1 MSKEDEEI
9 LRAILEKGSDKAKKA
24 AAEALAAQPSLPD
37 EPAPVRQAKQKKKV
51 KGLGKVIGKIGKSK
65 FYQNKAGD
73 VVDQDGQVLTGRL
86 ADILTK
92 ETATKKVAVQK
103 AVAPTPTVS
112 QDQKNAERQIGREL
126 SNVVKATSNLARSHE
141 KIITTMPNAFGEVE
155 KVITNLTEQ
164 HEKVVSNLIKQNDE
178 LREKIIEALT
188 GVKTATKSG
197 GAVKKKP
204 SKGVGASRAAKG
216 GEIKAAATKK
226 AAKEAKAKE
235 EKEKVK
241 ERVTPVAAMKKAAKD
256 IGFATLAGAAIGA
269 AGYFAPK
276 EEERAPPAGG
286 GGRAGGGAP
295 TGPVTKYEGLGS
307 ISQKYESG
315 NKGVHTVSSGRG
327 DPGGVSYGAHQLATN
342 TGTMARYLASAE
354 AKDYAGQFAGLQP
367 GTEPFNQ
374 KYKQVAASDPQG
386 FAASQKAFITRTH
399 FDPVS
404 KHAGDKGWATA
415 DPRIQE
421 VLYSMGVQH
430 GGAKKIVDQAGSP
443 QGKTVEEQVQMLFEA
458 RKKYV
463 SGVSMPEATR
473 QSLYNRYASEQRDV
487 LAMSTTGAP
496 AGAPAGT
503 PTQAAG
509 SNFAVPGQGMGGA
522 TPSFG
527 EPQKTGS
534 NGNLDQSQLIA
545 VGGGNHRLQPS
556 AAAAYE
562 AMVQAAKADGISWT
576 ISSSYRPYADQV
588 RVAQEKGLYS
598 QGGLAARPG
607 TSNHGWGTAL
617 DLGGGANSKGTKQN
631 DWLMTNASRFGFSTI
646 PREPWHWEY
655 KGSGAAFA
663 SAGRPEAAPQRE
675 PGNALAVASRQNAT
689 DRALAEN
696 QSRGGTII
704 MQNDTIV
711 NNTRTVY
718 QTASFSPRKMEQAY
732 NPYNLA
738 AGIVTGRG
746 LF

>member
-37 EPAPVRQAKQKKKV
+37 EPVAVKQAKQKKKV

-92 ETATKKVAVQK
+92 ETETKKVAVQQ

-141 KIITTMPNAFGEVE
+141 KIITTMPTAFGEVE
-155 KVITNLTEQ
+155 KVITNITEQ

-188 GVKTATKSG
+188 GVKTASKSG

-216 GEIKAAATKK
+216 TEVKAAVSKK
-226 AAKEAKAKE
+226 AAKEAKVKE

-276 EEERAPPAGG
+276 SEEAAPPPAGG
-286 GGRAGGGAP
+286 GRGGAAP

-307 ISQKYESG
+307 ISAKYESG
-315 NKGVHTVSSGRG
+315 GKGVHTVSSGRG

-404 KHAGDKGWATA
+404 KAAGDKGWATA

-421 VLYSMGVQH
+421 ALYSMGVQH
-430 GGAKKIVDQAGSP
+430 GGAKKIVEQAGSP
-443 QGKTVEEQVQMLFEA
+443 QGKTVEEQVQMLYDA

-463 SGVSMPEATR
+463 AGVSMPEATR

-487 LAMSTTGAP
+487 LAMSTPAGGP
-496 AGAPAGT
+496 AGA

-522 TPSFG
+522 TPNFG

-534 NGNLDQSQLIA
+534 NGNLDQAQLIA
-545 VGGGNHRLQPS
+545 IGGGNHRLQPS

-562 AMVQAAKADGISWT
+562 AMVQAAKADGITWSIT
-576 ISSSYRPYADQV
+576 DSYRPYAAQV
-588 RVAQEKGLYS
+588 KVAQEKGLYS

-631 DWLMTNASRFGFSTI
+631 DWLVANAGRFGFSTI

-655 KGSGAAFA
+655 KGSGAAIA

-675 PGNALAVASRQNAT
+675 PGNALAVASQQNAT

-696 QSRGGTII
+696 QARGGTVI
-704 MQNDTIV
+704 MQTDRVV

-718 QTASFSPRKMEQAY
+718 QTASVSPRRMQQDF
-732 NPYNLA
+732 NPYNMFA
-738 AGIVTGRG
+738 ATVTGRG

>member
-9 LRAILEKGSDKAKKA
+9 LRAILEKGGDKAKKA
-24 AAEALAAQPSLPD
+24 AAEALAAQPHTPD
-37 EPAPVRQAKQKKKV
+37 TPPEVKQAKAKRKV

-65 FYQNKAGD
+65 FYQSKEGN
-73 VVDQDGQVLTGRL
+73 VVDQDGQILEGRL
-86 ADILTK
+86 AEILAK
-92 ETATKKVAVQK
+92 ENAIKKAAVQQAVTATPA
-103 AVAPTPTVS
+103 S
-112 QDQKNAERQIGREL
+112 SNQKNAERQIGREL

-164 HEKVVSNLIKQNDE
+164 HERVVSNLIKQNDE
-178 LREKIIEALT
+178 LREKIIEAIT
-188 GVKTATKSG
+188 GVKAASKSG
-197 GAVKKKP
+197 GAVKRKP

-216 GEIKAAATKK
+216 TEVKAAVAKK
-226 AAKEAKAKE
+226 AAKEAKVKE

-256 IGFATLAGAAIGA
+256 VGFAALAGAAIGA
-269 AGYFAPK
+269 MGYFAPK
-276 EEERAPPAGG
+276 PEEAAAPAGG
-286 GGRAGGGAP
+286 GGRGGAAP

-307 ISQKYESG
+307 ISAKYESG
-315 NKGVHTVSSGRG
+315 GKGVHTVSSGRG

-404 KHAGDKGWATA
+404 KAAGDKGWAVA

-421 VLYSMGVQH
+421 ALYSMGVQH
-430 GGAKKIVDQAGSP
+430 GGAKKIVEQAGSP
-443 QGKTVEEQVQMLFEA
+443 QGKTVEEQVRMLYDA

-463 SGVSMPEATR
+463 AGVSMPEATR

-487 LAMSTTGAP
+487 LAMSPAGGP
-496 AGAPAGT
+496 AGAPTQVAG
-503 PTQAAG
+503 G
-509 SNFAVPGQGMGGA
+509 PGGTSQN
-522 TPSFG
+522 FG

-534 NGNLDQSQLIA
+534 NGNLDDAQLIA
-545 VGGGNHRLQPS
+545 VGGGRHRLQPS

-562 AMVQAAKADGISWT
+562 AMVQAAKADGVSWSIT
-576 ISSSYRPYADQV
+576 DSYRPYAAQV
-588 RVAQEKGLYS
+588 KVAQEKGLYS

-617 DLGGGANSKGTKQN
+617 DLGGGANSRGTKQN
-631 DWLMTNASRFGFSTI
+631 DWLMANAGRFGFSTI

-655 KGSGAAFA
+655 KGSGAAIA
-663 SAGRPEAAPQRE
+663 SAGRPEASPQRE
-675 PGNALAVASRQNAT
+675 PGNALAVASRQSEV
-689 DRALAEN
+689 DRMITEN
-696 QSRGGTII
+696 QARGGTVIYN
-704 MQNDTIV
+704 NDVIT
-711 NNTRTVY
+711 NTTRTVY
-718 QTASFSPRKMEQAY
+718 QTASYSPRKMEQAF
-732 NPYNLA
+732 NPYNIA
-738 AGIVTGRG
+738 ASVVAGRG
-746 LF
+746 IF

>member
-9 LRAILEKGSDKAKKA
+9 LRAILEKGGDKAKKA
-24 AAEALAAQPSLPD
+24 AAEALAAQPHTSDTPP
-37 EPAPVRQAKQKKKV
+37 EVKQVKQKRKV
-51 KGLGKVIGKIGKSK
+51 KGLGKVIGKIGKSN
-65 FYQNKAGD
+65 FYQTKEGNI
-73 VVDQDGQVLTGRL
+73 VDQNGQILEGRL
-86 ADILTK
+86 AQILAK
-92 ETATKKVAVQK
+92 ETEVKKAAVQQAVATKPA
-103 AVAPTPTVS
+103 AS
-112 QDQKNAERQIGREL
+112 NQKNAERQIDREL
-126 SNVVKATSNLARSHE
+126 SGVVKATSNLAKSHE
-141 KIITTMPNAFGEVE
+141 KILTTLPNAFGEVE
-155 KVITNLTEQ
+155 KVIANITEQ

-178 LREKIIEALT
+178 LREKIIEAIT
-188 GVKTATKSG
+188 GVKAASKSG
-197 GAVKKKP
+197 GATKRKP

-216 GEIKAAATKK
+216 TEIKAAAAKK
-226 AAKEAKAKE
+226 AAKEKAAKE
-235 EKEKVK
+235 EKEKVSAPS
-241 ERVTPVAAMKKAAKD
+241 RPVAAMKKAAKE

-276 EEERAPPAGG
+276 PEEAAAPPAGG
-286 GGRAGGGAP
+286 GGRAAP

-307 ISQKYESG
+307 ISAKYESG
-315 NKGVHTVSSGRG
+315 GKGVHTISSGRG

-354 AKDYAGQFAGLQP
+354 AKEYAGRFAGLQP

-374 KYKQVAASDPQG
+374 VYKQIAASDPQG

-404 KHAGDKGWATA
+404 KAAGDKGWAVA

-430 GGAKKIVDQAGSP
+430 GGAKKIVEQAGSP

-463 SGVSMPEATR
+463 AGVSMPEATR

-487 LAMSTTGAP
+487 LAMAPAPGAP
-496 AGAPAGT
+496 PGAP
-503 PTQAAG
+503 TQVAG

-534 NGNLDQSQLIA
+534 NGNLDDAQLVAI
-545 VGGGNHRLQPS
+545 GGGRHRLQPS

-562 AMVQAAKADGISWT
+562 AMVQAAKADGVSWSIT
-576 ISSSYRPYADQV
+576 DSYRPYAAQV
-588 RVAQEKGLYS
+588 KVAQEKGLYS

-617 DLGGGANSKGTKQN
+617 DLGGGANSRGTKQN
-631 DWLMTNASRFGFSTI
+631 DWLMANASRFGFSTI
-646 PREPWHWEY
+646 AREPWHWEY
-655 KGSGAAFA
+655 KGSGAAIA

-675 PGNALAVASRQNAT
+675 PGNALAVASRQNQVDT
-689 DRALAEN
+689 MLAEN
-696 QSRGGTII
+696 QARGGTV
-704 MQNDTIV
+704 IV
-711 NNTRTVY
+711 QTDRVINNTRTVY
-718 QTASFSPRKMEQAY
+718 QTASVSQRRMEQDF
-732 NPYNLA
+732 NPYNMLA
-738 AGIVTGRG
+738 SAATGRP